1 MCMVKIGAPIAGT
14 RKLRNRTNPAPID
27 ASDDGLP
34 TIECIQP
41 NKNPHSGPNPR
52 RKYAYSPPASGIIA
66 PSSANASAPN
76 SDKIPPTIHAAKT
89 TETNR
94 PSRAI
99 SAGFKKIP
107 VPIIAPT
114 TIAAEAQ
121 APRPRTRSIRFSVVA
136 AVATQFPTIVS
147 NLMYGRS
154 TAALQLGKLS
164 AINLVNAPQPSR
176 QSPDSPLPP
185 PQTPQSTR
193 SSRTN

>member
-1 MCMVKIGAPIAGT
+1 MPTIQNTASGCAHVNAKSYGAIQCVRPGTAICIVKIGPPIAGT
-14 RKLRNRTNPAPID
+14 RKLRNLTSPAPIE

-99 SAGFKKIP
+99 SAGFRKIP
-107 VPIIAPT
+107 VPIIVPP
-114 TIAAEAQ
+114 TIAADDQ
-121 APRPRTRSIRFSVVA
+121 APSPRTNSTRFCVV
-136 AVATQFPTIVS
+136 AVATQFT
-147 NLMYGRS
+147 
-154 TAALQLGKLS
+154 
-164 AINLVNAPQPSR
+164 PS
-176 QSPDSPLPP
+176 P
-185 PQTPQSTR
+185 
-193 SSRTN
+193 